1 MRSGAAFSAIFLI
14 WIIAFGAAFYVMMPD
29 INSSINSVQ
38 SIDSSELSALLE
50 NNDTE
55 LQAIDYTPLGIFSL
69 NR

>member
-14 WIIAFGAAFYVMMPD
+14 WIIAFVAAFYMMMPD

-38 SIDSSELSALLE
+38 SIDSGELSALLE